1 MNGPYTTA
9 EVLRIL
15 GVTQQELHAC
25 LRAALYSPTSAKA
38 SRRFSFQDLILL
50 RTAKDL
56 CRAGIAVSRIK
67 RILSSLKSQLPAEQ
81 ELSTVKIYADGR
93 RVVVWDA
100 LGRWQPDSGQFL
112 LNFDVGDMIGAPRV
126 KTLITR
132 GRPPARGA
140 QQWLDRGM
148 YLEESSPDEARQA
161 YREALRL
168 DPSLVDAH
176 INLGFLLHREGCLAE
191 AEQCYRAAIA
201 YAPGEILGYFNLAV
215 VLEDQGDRKGAIE
228 AYEAVIARRPYF
240 TDAHHHLALL
250 YEAEGRRA
258 DAIRHYSMARKL
270 SLGERKST
278 TRKRTGRRPPNPF
291 RTV

>member
-1 MNGPYTTA
+1 MNGPYTTV

-15 GVTQQELHAC
+15 GVTEQELRAC
-25 LRAALYSPTSAKA
+25 LRAALYPVTSLKL
-38 SRRFSFQDLILL
+38 SRFSFQDLILL
-50 RTAKDL
+50 RTAKEL
-56 CRAGIAVSRIK
+56 CRAGIPVSRIR
-67 RILSSLKSQLPAEQ
+67 RILASLKSQLPAEQ
-81 ELSTVKIYADGR
+81 QLSTVKIYADGR

-112 LNFDVGDMIGAPRV
+112 LNFDAGDIMGAPRV
-126 KTLITR
+126 KTLTTR
-132 GRPPARGA
+132 GRPQVAGA
-140 QQWLDRGM
+140 QQWLERGM
-148 YLEESSPDEARQA
+148 YLEESSPEEARQA

-176 INLGFLLHREGCLAE
+176 INLGFLLHRDGRLAE

-215 VLEDQGDRKGAIE
+215 VLEDQGDRKGSIE

-240 TDAHHHLALL
+240 TDAHHHVALL

-270 SLGERKST
+270 SLGEKKST
-278 TRKRTGRRPPNPF
+278 TRKRTGGSPPNPF

>member
-1 MNGPYTTA
+1 MNGPYTTV

-15 GVTQQELHAC
+15 GVTEQELRAC
-25 LRAALYSPTSAKA
+25 LRAALYPPTSAKQ
-38 SRRFSFQDLILL
+38 SRFSFQDLILL

-56 CRAGIAVSRIK
+56 CRAGISVRRIR
-67 RILSSLKSQLPAEQ
+67 RILTSLKSQLPPEQ
-81 ELSTVKIYADGR
+81 QLSTVKIYADGR
-93 RVVVWDA
+93 RVVVWDT

-112 LNFDVGDMIGAPRV
+112 LNFDAGDIIGGAPRV
-126 KTLITR
+126 KTLKTR
-132 GRPPARGA
+132 GGAHAAGA

-148 YLEESSPDEARQA
+148 YLEESSPDEACQA

-176 INLGFLLHREGCLAE
+176 INLGFLLHRDGRLPE

-201 YAPGEILGYFNLAV
+201 YAPAEILGYFNLAV

-240 TDAHHHLALL
+240 MDAHHHVALL

-270 SLGERKST
+270 SLGEKKST
-278 TRKRTGRRPPNPF
+278 TRKRSGGNSPNPF
-291 RTV
+291 HPV